1 MAPAILGQ
9 WNRRNP
15 GLFELSNLLNQR
27 KVMRHWAKKESGP
40 TDRQLSIY
48 VASHYRALL
57 TNEASLSSA
66 MALNLINGDQ
76 RRFALDSLALHPAP
90 TDNEI
95 AEAETTVKKF
105 LPRSDIIDVVG
116 KPSFALMMLNW
127 GLAIWVCLPALIAA
141 LAFRGG
147 LVLLATGVT
156 FVRRDGAPASRGRL
170 FWRALVA
177 WSPLLLAVRLSLF
190 SMSEKNP
197 GGPALALVGVAGLAL
212 LSVALPQRGLQDRL
226 AGTWPVPR

>member
-1 MAPAILGQ
+1 MLALRPLLQRIAVVTRARRAVVVAACIVFPLFIAASCLVAPAILDH

-57 TNEASLSSA
+57 TNQASLSSA

-76 RRFALDSLALHPAP
+76 RRFALECLALHPAP

-127 GLAIWVCLPALIAA
+127 GLAI
-141 LAFRGG
+141 
-147 LVLLATGVT
+147 
-156 FVRRDGAPASRGRL
+156 
-170 FWRALVA
+170 
-177 WSPLLLAVRLSLF
+177 
-190 SMSEKNP
+190 
-197 GGPALALVGVAGLAL
+197 
-212 LSVALPQRGLQDRL
+212 
-226 AGTWPVPR
+226 